1 MIKFEKTLNFIVAI
15 FLLTN
20 LYFLNNLVSVPRD
33 LIIVSLLVISFLFF
47 LKNFSTKL
55 LSLLG
60 FQLVFSYGVLSLTL
74 FILNFLLF
82 DYEINGNDIIRVV
95 GYMFFF
101 CWTYSLYQSD
111 EISFNSYLEK
121 LCTTLLVIIVVIS
134 FFEYYF
140 YFAFLTLI
148 NGEAIE
154 WGGDVRLAGTF
165 MDPNSFASALSVYLF
180 IYLRLKGF
188 GLKGWGYLLISLFL
202 INLSGSRL
210 GLVLVLVILV
220 PHVTK
225 ININFAFLKKLFF
238 LISCLA
244 LTFLVYFN
252 SFKIESDG
260 DYASVSTFDRIFNEE
275 KKEKSEASS
284 NERLKSIDDAI
295 ATVNFSN
302 LVLPPGSFYFKS
314 KWEKEVNVR
323 HFPHSS
329 FLYLLVEYGIY
340 VLWQLIII
348 LFVYMKSRK
357 SKTSTLFFLLFF
369 QFLLLPNAMYYPT
382 IFLIIFYIEMY
393 YEYSHNLTITKE

>member
-20 LYFLNNLVSVPRD
+20 LYFLNNLVSIPRN

-60 FQLVFSYGVLSLTL
+60 FQLVVSYVVLSFIL
-74 FILNFLLF
+74 FILNLLLF

-101 CWTYSLYQSD
+101 CWTFSLYKSD
-111 EISFNSYLEK
+111 EISFNRYLAK
-121 LCTTLLVIIVVIS
+121 LCTTLLIIIVIIS

-140 YFAFLTLI
+140 YFAFWSLI
-148 NGEAIE
+148 NGEAIDWE
-154 WGGDVRLAGTF
+154 GDVRLAGTF

-188 GLKGWGYLLISLFL
+188 GLKGWAYLLISLFL

-210 GLVLVLVILV
+210 GLVLVVVILV
-220 PHVTK
+220 PQLTK
-225 ININFAFLKKLFF
+225 IDVNLAFLKKVFF

-244 LTFLVYFN
+244 LTLLVYFN
-252 SFKIESDG
+252 SFKIESDD
-260 DYASVSTFDRIFNEE
+260 DYTAVSTFDRIFNEE
-275 KKEKSEASS
+275 KKVKSDASS
-284 NERLKSIDDAI
+284 NERLQSIDDAL
-295 ATVNFSN
+295 ATINFSN
-302 LVLPPGSFYFKS
+302 LVLPPGSLYFKS

-329 FLYLLVEYGIY
+329 FLYLLVEYGVY
-340 VLWQLIII
+340 VIWQLIII
-348 LFVYMKSRK
+348 LLVYMKSRK
-357 SKTSTLFFLLFF
+357 SKTTTLFFLLFF

-382 IFLIIFYIEMY
+382 IFLIIFYIEIN
-393 YEYSHNLTITKE
+393 YEYSRNTTIAKE